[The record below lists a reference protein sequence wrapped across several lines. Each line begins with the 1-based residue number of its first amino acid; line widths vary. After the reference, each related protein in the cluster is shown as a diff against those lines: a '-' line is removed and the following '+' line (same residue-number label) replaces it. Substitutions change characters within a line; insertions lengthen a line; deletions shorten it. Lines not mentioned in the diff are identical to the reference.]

1 MRKPDFDHVIA
12 VAAALTDESEIVVIG
27 SQAILGT
34 VENPPAAMLRS
45 LEADLYPRDRPE
57 RADEIDGTLGDGSR
71 FQATFGYYAH
81 GVGPETAKA
90 PAGWEDRLVR
100 VEVPRRPGEA
110 GKVIALCL
118 EAHDLVLAK
127 CAAGRD
133 RDWEFAAEALRAGIV
148 EMPRLLAEV
157 GAMPVDA
164 RRREHV
170 RAMLEARLPLAE
182 PAR

>member
-1 MRKPDFDHVIA
+1 MRKADFDHVIA

-27 SQAILGT
+27 SQAILGS
-34 VENPPAAMLRS
+34 VEDPPAAMLRS
-45 LEADLYPRDRPE
+45 LETDLYPRDRPE

-100 VEVPRRPGEA
+100 VE
-110 GKVIALCL
+110 
-118 EAHDLVLAK
+118 
-127 CAAGRD
+127 
-133 RDWEFAAEALRAGIV
+133 
-148 EMPRLLAEV
+148 MPRLLAEV
-157 GAMPVDA
+157 EAMPLDA

-170 RAMLEARLPLAE
+170 RAMLEARQPLAE

>member
-1 MRKPDFDHVIA
+1 VRRPEFDHVVA
-12 VAAALTDESEIVVIG
+12 VAAALTEEAEIVVIG
-27 SQAILGT
+27 SQAILGN
-34 VENPPAAMLRS
+34 VEDPPAAMLRS
-45 LEADLYPRDRPE
+45 LEADIYPRARPE
-57 RADEIDGTLGDGSR
+57 RAEEIDGTLGDGSR

-90 PAGWEDRLVR
+90 PTGWESRLVR

-110 GKVIALCL
+110 ETVTALCL

-133 RDWEFAAEALRAGIV
+133 RDWEFAVDALRAGIV

-157 GAMPVDA
+157 EAMPLDA
-164 RRREHV
+164 LRREHV
-170 RAMLEARLPLAE
+170 RAMLEARRALVE